1 MLADFST
8 LVGGAAGVAGKAGLA
23 KTATGLGTVSAYTNP
38 LTPVVKAAA
47 VPVKAAAQGVG
58 YVRNVLAPKETAL
71 LAAAEGQGQQIANAL
86 RNYDEYVASGM
97 PTAGAAVAGELTAPR
112 YAALQQQV
120 SKLKPREY
128 MEREAANVAA
138 RGKALGTVAQDEA
151 AIAAAEKARS
161 TVSTPLYRAAEQ
173 GVADVSGVIPVLDDL
188 IAKNPGNRELVREMR
203 QIRADLIADKKTGAL
218 RSDAGEIVSV
228 IDGIKTRLAKE
239 DTKFIKGKLRD
250 VREMLVDAV
259 PGYRTA
265 QETFAEASK
274 PINIMQV
281 GQYLEGKLK
290 PAIETSV
297 GERAG
302 VFSAAVKEAP
312 TTIKRSTG
320 ESRFKNLDQI
330 LEPDQVKVVEGIR
343 KDLAREAEFT
353 KQAREGGKAGE
364 VFPATEAARLP
375 NLMSRVASV
384 ANTIVTKLQGKI
396 DKKLALELA
405 TEMLDPKLAA
415 AAMEKALE
423 RQAKGEK
430 LAEPFKKVGRAAF
443 EAGRSPLTLGG
454 VQVTNAL
461 ATENRNELRR

>member
-1 MLADFST
+1 
-8 LVGGAAGVAGKAGLA
+8 
-23 KTATGLGTVSAYTNP
+23 
-38 LTPVVKAAA
+38 
-47 VPVKAAAQGVG
+47 
-58 YVRNVLAPKETAL
+58 
-71 LAAAEGQGQQIANAL
+71 
-86 RNYDEYVASGM
+86 
-97 PTAGAAVAGELTAPR
+97 
-112 YAALQQQV
+112 
-120 SKLKPREY
+120 
-128 MEREAANVAA
+128 
-138 RGKALGTVAQDEA
+138 
-151 AIAAAEKARS
+151 
-161 TVSTPLYRAAEQ
+161 
-173 GVADVSGVIPVLDDL
+173 
-188 IAKNPGNRELVREMR
+188 
-203 QIRADLIADKKTGAL
+203 
-218 RSDAGEIVSV
+218 
-228 IDGIKTRLAKE
+228 
-239 DTKFIKGKLRD
+239 
-250 VREMLVDAV
+250 
-259 PGYRTA
+259 
-265 QETFAEASK
+265 
-274 PINIMQV
+274 
-281 GQYLEGKLK
+281 
-290 PAIETSV
+290 
-297 GERAG
+297 
-302 VFSAAVKEAP
+302 
-312 TTIKRSTG
+312 
-320 ESRFKNLDQI
+320 LDQI